1 MPQVEITLNGRTE
14 TLVCT
19 LRAARIVNA
28 GGGFIEVLRKLTAYD
43 MDAYVGVVAAGLN
56 KKPADVE
63 DAVFASGLPDLN
75 EPLSNFVSMLA
86 NGGRPLKSETDAGA
100 GEA

>member
-1 MPQVEITLNGRTE
+1 
-14 TLVCT
+14 
-19 LRAARIVNA
+19 
-28 GGGFIEVLRKLTAYD
+28 

-56 KKPADVE
+56 KKPAEVE